1 MATTSAVYLS
11 SPTGGEDT
19 GFYVHYD
26 GDVVGA
32 ELRAI
37 IDRDGYAKV
46 FGVFADQPSRFWRE
60 ITPGIGDD
68 LPEYVSKF
76 PDNLPRCRS
85 VPGYG
90 VLFVGAEELSA
101 STNHLGVDLD
111 RDGER
116 AYRVGATGIVAT
128 VR

>member
-1 MATTSAVYLS
+1 MV
-11 SPTGGEDT
+11 SPDGGTDS

-26 GDVVGA
+26 GDEVGA
-32 ELRAI
+32 LLRLI
-37 IDRDGYAKV
+37 IERDGYAKA

-60 ITPGIGDD
+60 ITPNVGDE
-68 LPEYVSKF
+68 LPEYVSRF
-76 PDNLPRCRS
+76 PQNIPRCRA
-85 VPGYG
+85 VAGYG
-90 VLFVGAEELSA
+90 VLFVGDEELSA

-116 AYRVGATGIVAT
+116 AYRVGATGIVGT